1 MRKVKNQK
9 LALRNRS
16 KLIKQWIMQRAL
28 IMMKM
33 INKALNQLH
42 QLSQKL
48 KVQMGLQIQLRSE
61 MIKNKR
67 EINKARKMK
76 KRRLRKRMKNKMKLK
91 INLIIGRL
99 WAQWALSLSVGIS
112 QQWCMRYSK
121 SNSNIV
127 KELKSRMK
135 RIESKRDCK
144 CKH

>member
-76 KRRLRKRMKNKMKLK
+76 KRKLRKRMKNKMKLK

-99 WAQWALSLSVGIS
+99 
-112 QQWCMRYSK
+112 
-121 SNSNIV
+121 
-127 KELKSRMK
+127 
-135 RIESKRDCK
+135 
-144 CKH
+144 